1 MKKILLMICA
11 MCMAVGQAQA
21 QQYVTV
27 LDETF
32 ARCTSTKIQGGYF
45 AEDSYFQPADEAD
58 NAGWYSQ
65 NTYPSE
71 RAVKLGTKKKTGY
84 ITSPALQLTQG
95 ETADLRITLRAQLW
109 FTGTTKDT
117 ARVAVQ
123 IDGDDSSVQY
133 IDATE
138 STNVEDRSQPKY
150 ELYFTGVKNGSKLK
164 FTSEKS
170 GGMSRF
176 FITEINVAELHADN
190 TTPQLDVQTRYHH
203 FDDIMAGNDSEL
215 RTIDVVGENLD
226 QDISISYDAARP
238 NFSVSTDDGWDNRR
252 GGRLTIAFNPANAGA
267 KLDTVVIAAG
277 EQSYNVLLTGNAKV
291 YRPTVDTP
299 RDISDNSFTAAWQ
312 PLAGADKFVVT
323 VYTKATKPLVAT
335 DLMITKYIE
344 GKSNNRALEIYN
356 GTGKAVSL
364 SGYKLRMESNGAGG
378 VTANEFCFPDRT
390 LDNGDTYTIVNANF
404 NNDAVRAEADSLIG
418 YGNGGYAN
426 IVVFTG
432 DDAIGLFSPDDTMI
446 DLIGYEHE
454 DVNDRVNG
462 DWGADKTFYRKASV
476 YQPQPKFYVEEWD
489 EYAMDY
495 ADGFGTHTMDSEG
508 SVRESVAELTVDG
521 TATSVAVT
529 GLQPSTTYYYAVKAL
544 SADWTTPYTQEATA
558 TTTAGTVGIN
568 SAKATTVPFSLHGD
582 MLTTT
587 QANARVYTAEGMLL
601 QPAYGGRTYR
611 LAQHGVYIVKSDGKS
626 VKLSR

>member
-1 MKKILLMICA
+1 MKSKLIVICA
-11 MCMAVGQAQA
+11 LCMAAFHAKA

-32 ARCTSTKIQGGYF
+32 AHCTSTKIQGGYF
-45 AEDSYFQPADEAD
+45 AEDSYFQPDEQAD

-95 ETADLRITLRAQLW
+95 ETADLRVTLRAQLW

-123 IDGDDSSVQY
+123 IDGDDTTVQY
-133 IDATE
+133 IDAVA

-150 ELYFTGVKNGSKLK
+150 ELYFTGVSNGAKLK

-176 FITEINVAELHADN
+176 FLAEVNVAELHADSG
-190 TTPQLDVQTRYHH
+190 TPQLGVSARYHH

-215 RTIDVVGENLD
+215 RTIDVEGESLD
-226 QDISISYDAARP
+226 SDISISYNAERP
-238 NFSVSTDDGWDNRR
+238 NFTLTCDDGWDSRK
-252 GGRLTIAFNPANAGA
+252 GGRITVAFNPSNAGA

-277 EQSYNVLLTGNAKV
+277 EQSRTVLLTGNAKV

-299 RDISDNSFTAAWQ
+299 RDITADGFTAAWK
-312 PLAGADKFVVT
+312 PLAGADKFVVS
-323 VYTKATKPLVAT
+323 VYTKQTKPLTAT

-356 GTGKAVSL
+356 GTGHSVSL
-364 SGYKLRMESNGAGG
+364 NGYKLRMETNGAGG
-378 VTANEFCFPDRT
+378 VTANEFSLPDRE
-390 LDNGDTYTIVNANF
+390 LANGDTYTIVNAQF
-404 NNDAVRAEADSLIG
+404 NNDAVRAEADSLVG
-418 YGNGGYAN
+418 YSNGGYAN

-432 DDAIGLFSPDDTMI
+432 DDAIGLFRPDGTMT

-454 DVNDRVNG
+454 DVNDRVSG
-462 DWGADKTFYRKASV
+462 DWGADKTFFRKTSV
-476 YQPQPKFYVEEWD
+476 YSPQPKFYVEEWD
-489 EYAMDY
+489 EHEMDY
-495 ADGFGTHTMDSEG
+495 TDGFGTHSMDSEG
-508 SVRESVAELTVDG
+508 IVREIVAELTAG
-521 TATSVAVT
+521 GNETSAAVS
-529 GLQPSTTYYYAVKAL
+529 GLQPGVTYYYAVKAV
-544 SADWTTPYTQEATA
+544 SADWITHYTQEASA
-558 TTTAGTVGIN
+558 TTLASSNGID
-568 SAKATTVPFSLHGD
+568 SAEASAPLYSIDGD
-582 MLTTT
+582 TLTT
-587 QANARVYTAEGMLL
+587 APAGAKVYTADGTLL
-601 QPAYGGRTYR
+601 APVAGGCKYR
-611 LAQHGVYIVKSDGKS
+611 LAQHGVYIVKCGGKS
-626 VKLSR
+626 VKVSR